1 MSMLFRDRADR
12 ISEVT
17 LTDGK
22 ITLAQFVAVARFH
35 AKVSLS
41 PEYKCRVH
49 AGEQRLKAIL
59 DSGKAVYGVNTG
71 FGDNVRFR
79 IGDDELSKLQEN
91 IVRSHGCSVGQPLTE
106 EHVRAAMLMQLIK
119 VGFGYSGVR
128 LEIVLLIVQFL
139 NLGLVP
145 YVPSEGT
152 IGGLSYP
159 PYIAMTYMGEGRFWE
174 DGKVVPAKEV
184 FEKYGLT
191 PIHYGPKE
199 GFAMLTSTS
208 LITTPGL
215 LAIYDMVDTLR
226 HALIC
231 ASLTTEALRCTD
243 KAFDDRLLSL
253 KNHPEIPQTAAW
265 MRASLAGSEIMEKAR
280 ETRVQDATSI
290 RMIPHLF
297 GAVDR
302 QTAETYAVMMEE
314 FHSVTDNP
322 VFLEDGL
329 ALMGANWESTHV
341 GLYCDALAIG
351 AATMGKEIET
361 YMERLMDSH
370 LSGLPHFLV
379 KNPGLNNGFMIAQYV
394 TAGLNGDLDRLA
406 CPGSTAHAFVSAGQE
421 APLSRADAA
430 SRKLCESARK
440 LRSMVSMAILTA
452 LQAADFVDEQMSPV
466 NSKACELVR
475 RSVSFMENDD
485 MMYERIEAMEAIL
498 DGGELLDL
506 YCAEIGDFPI

>member
-1 MSMLFRDRADR
+1 MAMIYHDRADQ
-12 ISEVT
+12 IHEVV
-17 LTDGK
+17 LTDGL
-22 ITLAQFVAVARFH
+22 ISLAQFVAVARYH
-35 AKVSLS
+35 AKVILA
-41 PEYKCRVH
+41 PEYERNVRNGQEK
-49 AGEQRLKAIL
+49 LKAIL

-79 IGDDELSKLQEN
+79 IGNDELVKLQEN

-106 EHVRAAMLMQLIK
+106 EHVRAAMLMQIIK

-128 LEIVLLIVQFL
+128 LEIVELITQFL

-159 PYIAMTYMGEGRFWE
+159 PYIAMTYMGEGRFLE
-174 DGKVVPAKEV
+174 DHRIVSAREI
-184 FEKYGLT
+184 FEKYGLE
-191 PIHYGPKE
+191 PIRYGPKE

-208 LITTPGL
+208 LIVTPGL
-215 LAIYDMVDTLR
+215 LAMYDLVDTLR
-226 HALIC
+226 HAIIC

-253 KNHPEIPQTAAW
+253 KRHSEIVETAAW
-265 MRASLAGSEIMEKAR
+265 MRSALAGSEIMEKAR

-302 QTAETYAVMMEE
+302 QTRETYDVLMEE

-322 VFLEDGL
+322 VFLDDGL
-329 ALMGANWESTHV
+329 ALMGANWESTHA
-341 GLYCDALAIG
+341 GLYCDSLAIG
-351 AATMGKEIET
+351 IATMGKEIET
-361 YMERLMDSH
+361 YMERLMDTK

-379 KNPGLNNGFMIAQYV
+379 KNPGLNNGFMITQYV
-394 TAGLNGDLDRLA
+394 TAGLNADLDRLA
-406 CPGSTAHAFVSAGQE
+406 CPGTTAHAVVSAGQE

-430 SRKLCESARK
+430 SRKLCDAVRK
-440 LRSMVSMAILTA
+440 LRSMVSIAILAA
-452 LQAADFVDEQMSPV
+452 LQASDFVAGDMSPV
-466 NSKACELVR
+466 NGKARALIR
-475 RSVSFMENDD
+475 QTVSFMENDD
-485 MMYERIEAMEAIL
+485 MMYERIEEMERIVDSGKL
-498 DGGELLDL
+498 IELYCGEL
-506 YCAEIGDFPI
+506 GDFPL

>member
-1 MSMLFRDRADR
+1 MLFHDRADR
-12 ISEVT
+12 IHEVT

-22 ITLAQFVAVARFH
+22 ISLAQFVAVARFH
-35 AKVSLS
+35 ARVSLS
-41 PEYKCRVH
+41 PEYESRVRE
-49 AGEQRLKAIL
+49 GQRKLKAIL
-59 DSGKAVYGVNTG
+59 EGGKAVYGVNTG

-79 IGDDELSKLQEN
+79 ISEDELSKLQEN

-119 VGFGYSGVR
+119 IGFGYSGVR
-128 LEIVLLIVQFL
+128 LEIVSLIVKFL

-159 PYIAMTYMGEGRFWE
+159 PYIAMTYMGEGRFLE
-174 DGKVVPAKEV
+174 DGKVVPARDV
-184 FEKYGLT
+184 FEKYDLT
-191 PIHYGPKE
+191 PIRYGPKE

-215 LAIYDMVDTLR
+215 LAVYDMADTLR

-231 ASLTTEALRCTD
+231 ASLTTEALQCTD

-265 MRASLAGSEIMEKAR
+265 MRAALAGSEIMEKAR
-280 ETRVQDATSI
+280 ESRVQDATSI

-297 GAVDR
+297 GAVNR
-302 QTAETYAVMMEE
+302 QTAETYAVLMEE

-370 LSGLPHFLV
+370 LSALPHFLV
-379 KNPGLNNGFMIAQYV
+379 KNPGLNNGFMITQYV

-406 CPGSTAHAFVSAGQE
+406 CPASTAHAFVSAGQE
-421 APLSRADAA
+421 APLARADAA
-430 SRKLCESARK
+430 SRKLCEAARK
-440 LRSMVSMAILTA
+440 LKSMVSMAILTA
-452 LQAADFVDEQMSPV
+452 LQASDFIEERMSPV
-466 NSKACELVR
+466 NSKARELVR
-475 RSVSFMENDD
+475 QTVSFMENDD
-485 MMYERIEAMEAIL
+485 MMYERIEAMEKIL
-498 DGGELLDL
+498 DSGELLEL
-506 YCAEIGDFPI
+506 YSAALGDFPI

>member
-1 MSMLFRDRADR
+1 MLFYDRADH
-12 ISEVT
+12 ICEVV

-22 ITLAQFVAVARFH
+22 LSLSQFVAVARFH
-35 AKVSLS
+35 AKVVLS
-41 PEYKCRVH
+41 PEYERRVRN
-49 AGEQRLKAIL
+49 GQEKLKAII
-59 DSGKAVYGVNTG
+59 DGGKPVYGVNTG

-79 IGDDELSKLQEN
+79 IGNDELSKLQEN
-91 IVRSHGCSVGQPLTE
+91 IVRSHACSVGQPLTE
-106 EHVRAAMLMQLIK
+106 EHVRAAMLMQLVK
-119 VGFGYSGVR
+119 LGFGYSGVR
-128 LEIVLLIVQFL
+128 FEIVSLIAQFL

-159 PYIAMTYMGEGRFWE
+159 PYIAMTYMGEGRFLE
-174 DGKVVPAKEV
+174 DGKIVPAGDIFK
-184 FEKYGLT
+184 KYALS
-191 PIHYGPKE
+191 PVRYGPKE

-215 LAIYDMVDTLR
+215 LAVYDMVDTLR

-243 KAFDDRLLSL
+243 KAFDHRLLSL
-253 KNHPEIPQTAAW
+253 KLHPEISETAAW
-265 MRASLAGSEIMEKAR
+265 MRASLAGSEIMERAR

-302 QTAETYAVMMEE
+302 QVAEGYAVMMEE

-322 VFLEDGL
+322 VFLDDGL

-379 KNPGLNNGFMIAQYV
+379 KNPGLNNGFMITQYV

-421 APLSRADAA
+421 APLARADAA
-430 SRKLCESARK
+430 SRKLCEASRK
-440 LRSMVSMAILTA
+440 LRSMVSMAILAA
-452 LQAADFVDEQMSPV
+452 LQAVDFVDGRMSPV
-466 NSKACELVR
+466 NESARTLVR

-485 MMYERIEAMEAIL
+485 MMYERIEAMESIL
-498 DGGELLDL
+498 DSGELLAL
-506 YCAEIGDFPI
+506 YREALGDFPL